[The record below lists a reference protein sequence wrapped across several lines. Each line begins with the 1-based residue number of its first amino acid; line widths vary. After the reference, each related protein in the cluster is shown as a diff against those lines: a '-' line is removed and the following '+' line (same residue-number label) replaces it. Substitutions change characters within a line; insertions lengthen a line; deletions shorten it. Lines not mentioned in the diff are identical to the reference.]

1 MPDAD
6 LIAAKNTVECFSRRL
21 NARIHDVAVH
31 GGFSD
36 VYRHSESDMR
46 RRAQSGP
53 HPVVNTIISDMLM
66 QFLSYHDMETV
77 RQKAQTDPR
86 FAHHL
91 MAATATGFQALQS
104 PSGGRE
110 DAGSKSRQ

>member
-6 LIAAKNTVECFSRRL
+6 LIAAKNIVERFSRRL
-21 NARIHDVAVH
+21 DARIHDVAVH
-31 GGFSD
+31 SGFSD
-36 VYRHSESDMR
+36 IYRHSESDMR
-46 RRAQSGP
+46 RRAESGP
-53 HPVVNTIISDMLM
+53 HPLVNTIISDMLM

-91 MAATATGFQALQS
+91 MAGAPAGLPPSQS
-104 PSGGRE
+104 
-110 DAGSKSRQ
+110 